1 VFFLDKA
8 HIPDKLK
15 SFFSDMIWSVCGLVL
30 MNVIAQFIVYPAWN
44 AGLGREAYGNIV
56 YLLAVMNT
64 IAITVGSGINY
75 SRMRSSAE
83 GKTNNQ
89 PYLVLMICG
98 TVLAFPI
105 LLLLQCLGTL
115 QLRGTEFILFYLLT
129 ASTMWRY
136 YADVE
141 YRLYINYKGYF
152 CYYAAIG
159 IGYLIGIE
167 LFRQTGLWPLALLPG
182 EAAGLLLVLW
192 KGSIFTRDTEK
203 TGREWK
209 QIFSL
214 TLILVGSNLVSQLIF
229 NGDRIL
235 LKILAGANA
244 VTIYYIA
251 SLLGKTMALLT
262 TPLNGV
268 LIGYISRYDGKLTC
282 SMMNVATGLSVAGA
296 AVMTVACTAASH
308 IFVPVLYPMEY
319 EEARRLFLIANLAQ
333 VLYFIG
339 NVLVSSVILRFTK
352 AKNQITINAAYGIS
366 FCALCC
372 PLAAAGGVDGF
383 CIGLLLINALRLLIC
398 LLLGYHCAM
407 KGEKH
412 GYQ

>member
-1 VFFLDKA
+1 MSKA
-8 HIPDKLK
+8 HIPNKLK
-15 SFFSDMIWSVCGLVL
+15 RFFSDMIWSVCGLVL
-30 MNVIAQFIVYPAWN
+30 MNVIAQFVVYPSWN
-44 AGLGREAYGNIV
+44 TKLGSEAYGNIV

-64 IAITVGSGINY
+64 IAITIGSGINY
-75 SRMRSSAE
+75 ARMRRSAE
-83 GKTNNQ
+83 GETKNR
-89 PYLVLMICG
+89 PYLILMACG
-98 TVLAFPI
+98 TLLAFPI
-105 LLLLQCLGTL
+105 LLLLQILGYL
-115 QLRGTEFILFYLLT
+115 QLGNTEFALFYLL
-129 ASTMWRY
+129 AAATMWRY
-136 YADVE
+136 YADIE

-159 IGYLIGIE
+159 IGYLLGVE

-192 KGSIFTRDTEK
+192 KGSIFRQDAEK
-203 TGREWK
+203 TRREWK

-214 TLILVGSNLVSQLIF
+214 TLILIGSNLVSQLIF

-235 LKILAGANA
+235 LRILAGANA

-282 SMMNVATGLSVAGA
+282 GMMNVATGISIVGVV
-296 AVMTVACTAASH
+296 VMTAACTVASY
-308 IFVPVLYPMEY
+308 ILVPILYPAEY
-319 EEARRLFLIANLAQ
+319 EGAQRLFLIANLAQ
-333 VLYFIG
+333 VLYFNG
-339 NVLVSSVILRFTK
+339 NVLVNSIILRFTR
-352 AKNQITINAAYGIS
+352 AKNQITINVVYGVT

-372 PLAAAGGVDGF
+372 PLASAGGVEGF
-383 CIGLLLINALRLLIC
+383 CIGLLLINVLRTLIC
-398 LLLGYHCAM
+398 LLLGYYSAM
-407 KGEKH
+407 KEKRY

>member
-1 VFFLDKA
+1 MNRV
-8 HIPDKLK
+8 HIPDKLQR
-15 SFFSDMIWSVCGLVL
+15 FFSDMLWSVAGLVL
-30 MNVIAQFIVYPAWN
+30 MNVVAQLVVYPAWN
-44 AGLGREAYGNIV
+44 ARLGSEAYGNIV

-64 IAITVGSGINY
+64 IAIAAGSGINY

-83 GKTNNQ
+83 GKTNNL
-89 PYLVLMICG
+89 PYLVLMLCG

-105 LLLLQCLGTL
+105 LLLLQCLGSL
-115 QLRGTEFILFYLLT
+115 QLSGAEFILFYLLT
-129 ASTMWRY
+129 AATMWRY
-136 YADVE
+136 YADIE
-141 YRLYINYKGYF
+141 YRLHIDYKGYF

-192 KGSIFTRDTEK
+192 RGSIFRRDAEK
-203 TGREWK
+203 TRRGRK
-209 QIFSL
+209 QIVSL
-214 TLILVGSNLVSQLIF
+214 TLILVGSNLVSHLIF

-244 VTIYYIA
+244 VTTYYIA

-268 LIGYISRYDGKLTC
+268 LIGHISRYDGKLTC
-282 SMMNVATGLSVAGA
+282 RMMNAVTGLSIAGA
-296 AVMTVACTAASH
+296 VVMTAVCTAASY
-308 IFVPVLYPMEY
+308 ILVPVLYPAEY
-319 EEARRLFLIANLAQ
+319 ERARELFLIANLAQ

-339 NVLVSSVILRFTK
+339 NVLVNSIILRFTR
-352 AKNQITINAAYGIS
+352 AKNQITVNVVYGAA

-372 PLAAAGGVDGF
+372 PLAAAQGVDGF
-383 CIGLLLINALRLLIC
+383 CVGLLLINFLRLTIC
-398 LLLGYHCAM
+398 LFMGYRSSS
-407 KGEKH
+407 KGKI
-412 GYQ
+412 